1 MSTNAPR
8 RRIIARSNE
17 MDHSQPNWTANFIWV
32 PSNRKSA
39 HRKGKVQLNDATR
52 RFRPPRKNLGNTR
65 GAP

>member
-1 MSTNAPR
+1 MSARVPQLR
-8 RRIIARSNE
+8 AIARSND
-17 MDHSQPNWTANFIWV
+17 MCHRQLNGAANFIWV

-52 RFRPPRKNLGNTR
+52 RFRTLRKNLDNTR

>member
-1 MSTNAPR
+1 MSAR
-8 RRIIARSNE
+8 VLQLRAIARSND
-17 MDHSQPNWTANFIWV
+17 MGHSQLNGTANFIWV

-39 HRKGKVQLNDATR
+39 HRKGKVQLKDATR